1 MGDQPSL
8 GNLVVIIS
16 SSILLK
22 HCSSG
27 PVSVCLVYS
36 YAQSVEAFLE
46 EDEQFAD
53 QLKEYY
59 AFGEAL
65 R

>member
-1 MGDQPSL
+1 MPLAQRQ
-8 GNLVVIIS
+8 
-16 SSILLK
+16 
-22 HCSSG
+22 
-27 PVSVCLVYS
+27 VCCVFRS
-36 YAQSVEAFLE
+36 YAQSIEAFLE

-59 AFGEAL
+59 AFADAL

>member
-1 MGDQPSL
+1 
-8 GNLVVIIS
+8 VI
-16 SSILLK
+16 
-22 HCSSG
+22 C
-27 PVSVCLVYS
+27 VFACS
-36 YAQSVEAFLE
+36 YAGSIEAFLE